1 MDNFV
6 IRTKRSP
13 RPERKITET
22 ANRKK
27 QSTIESLAS
36 VVVVEEIQRLKLEL
50 ENEVSTPDTILS
62 ALKVLGKKNLSK
74 EVLMS
79 TKVGHTVNRLRRQGS
94 TEEIRQQ
101 AKVVFRRWRQFVTDL
116 EKEKPLIEVR
126 CDKKTEA
133 LRGKGRQLISDA
145 LQMTPSENLPELI
158 ERTVFHTYG
167 RLINNTYKR
176 KMRSLVFIL
185 KHRDSIREKV
195 VTGEISVKKLV
206 SSSVE
211 QLT

>member
-1 MDNFV
+1 MLVCKKGQD
-6 IRTKRSP
+6 IRELSEKP
-13 RPERKITET
+13 FQI
-22 ANRKK
+22 
-27 QSTIESLAS
+27 S
-36 VVVVEEIQRLKLEL
+36 VVLYSLVENLILYLINNFL
-50 ENEVSTPDTILS
+50 SLYFSPSENLVLYNLFENLILHLITDS
-62 ALKVLGKKNLSK
+62 PFL
-74 EVLMS
+74 
-79 TKVGHTVNRLRRQGS
+79 
-94 TEEIRQQ
+94 
-101 AKVVFRRWRQFVTDL
+101 VFQ
-116 EKEKPLIEVR
+116 
-126 CDKKTEA
+126 
-133 LRGKGRQLISDA
+133 
-145 LQMTPSENLPELI
+145 PSENLPELI

>member
-1 MDNFV
+1 M
-6 IRTKRSP
+6 
-13 RPERKITET
+13 
-22 ANRKK
+22 
-27 QSTIESLAS
+27 
-36 VVVVEEIQRLKLEL
+36 EEIQRLKLEL

-101 AKVVFRRWRQFVTDL
+101 AKVVFRWWRQFVTDL

-133 LRGKGRQLISDA
+133 LRGKGRQLIADA
-145 LQMTPSENLPELI
+145 LQMTVWLKLFVYLVYYCEIYLQS
-158 ERTVFHTYG
+158 H
-167 RLINNTYKR
+167 LININKPLWLKKTREALDWETNSPRQCLR
-176 KMRSLVFIL
+176 KYIKNNMKNMDIDV
-185 KHRDSIREKV
+185 
-195 VTGEISVKKLV
+195 SVYRG
-206 SSSVE
+206 SRH
-211 QLT
+211 

>member
-1 MDNFV
+1 M
-6 IRTKRSP
+6 
-13 RPERKITET
+13 
-22 ANRKK
+22 
-27 QSTIESLAS
+27 
-36 VVVVEEIQRLKLEL
+36 VVVEEIQRLKLEL

-126 CDKKTEA
+126 CDEKTEA

-145 LQMTPSENLPELI
+145 LQMT
-158 ERTVFHTYG
+158 V
-167 RLINNTYKR
+167 
-176 KMRSLVFIL
+176 
-185 KHRDSIREKV
+185 
-195 VTGEISVKKLV
+195 
-206 SSSVE
+206 
-211 QLT
+211 

>member
-1 MDNFV
+1 MDKFV

-22 ANRKK
+22 VNRKK

-158 ERTVFHTYG
+158 EKTVFHTYG

>member
-1 MDNFV
+1 MDKFV

-22 ANRKK
+22 PNRKK

-50 ENEVSTPDTILS
+50 ENEVSTPETILS
-62 ALKVLGKKNLSK
+62 ALKVVGKKNLSK

>member
-1 MDNFV
+1 MLV
-6 IRTKRSP
+6 C
-13 RPERKITET
+13 
-22 ANRKK
+22 KK
-27 QSTIESLAS
+27 GQGISGLSEKPFQIS
-36 VVVVEEIQRLKLEL
+36 VVLYSWNIEYIYIYIYIYRNIWFRIWFFPWLM
-50 ENEVSTPDTILS
+50 TYIS
-62 ALKVLGKKNLSK
+62 A
-74 EVLMS
+74 
-79 TKVGHTVNRLRRQGS
+79 
-94 TEEIRQQ
+94 IRKFSSLQPGWE
-101 AKVVFRRWRQFVTDL
+101 FDSSLDYWPPF
-116 EKEKPLIEVR
+116 LIF
-126 CDKKTEA
+126 
-133 LRGKGRQLISDA
+133 Q
-145 LQMTPSENLPELI
+145 PSENLPELI

>member
-1 MDNFV
+1 MDKFV

-22 ANRKK
+22 PNRKK

-50 ENEVSTPDTILS
+50 ENEVSTPETILS

>member
-1 MDNFV
+1 M
-6 IRTKRSP
+6 
-13 RPERKITET
+13 
-22 ANRKK
+22 
-27 QSTIESLAS
+27 
-36 VVVVEEIQRLKLEL
+36 VVVEEIQRLKLEL

-79 TKVGHTVNRLRRQGS
+79 TKVGHTVNRLRWQGS

-101 AKVVFRRWRQFVTDL
+101 AKVVFRRWRQFATDL

-145 LQMTPSENLPELI
+145 LQMT
-158 ERTVFHTYG
+158 V
-167 RLINNTYKR
+167 
-176 KMRSLVFIL
+176 
-185 KHRDSIREKV
+185 
-195 VTGEISVKKLV
+195 
-206 SSSVE
+206 
-211 QLT
+211 

>member
-1 MDNFV
+1 MDKFV

-27 QSTIESLAS
+27 QPTIESLA
-36 VVVVEEIQRLKLEL
+36 RLKLEL
-50 ENEVSTPDTILS
+50 ENEVSTPETILS

>member
-1 MDNFV
+1 MDKFV

-13 RPERKITET
+13 KPERKITET

-50 ENEVSTPDTILS
+50 ENEVSTPETILS

-116 EKEKPLIEVR
+116 EKEKPLIEVH

-133 LRGKGRQLISDA
+133 LRGKGRQLIADA
-145 LQMTPSENLPELI
+145 LQMTPLENLPELI